1 LQKLTRDFLIFV
13 SEFSLQRT
21 IFRQVLCF
29 IINQIKIMARSVFSI
44 TGLIVI
50 VIFSISCVSG
60 KKFSSLQDTSRQFM
74 NERDAFKT
82 DNIELEMQNKELTAK
97 LASLEKEIG
106 SVKQDIT
113 TVQGERDKAVEDYN
127 KISSK
132 YNELQN
138 AQEDLIKGN
147 VKETQKLLTELQAA
161 QENLQ
166 KKEDLLRQLEQ
177 TLDTKKSSLDELTFE
192 LEKRNARM
200 AELEKILDAQ
210 KKIVQD
216 LKNKVS
222 EALLGFENN
231 GLTVTMKN
239 GKVYVS
245 LDEKLL
251 FKSASWD
258 IDANGRNA
266 LKKLANVLEKN
277 PDIQVQI
284 EGHTDNVPY
293 NPGSGQLK
301 DNWDLS
307 VKRATTVVRVLLEG
321 SKINPKRLT
330 ASGRSEYQPVDERNI
345 QDARQ
350 KNRRT
355 EIVLTPDLTELYQL
369 IDKY

>member
-1 LQKLTRDFLIFV
+1 MNKSSYLFVISAAFLLFAV
-13 SEFSLQRT
+13 
-21 IFRQVLCF
+21 
-29 IINQIKIMARSVFSI
+29 
-44 TGLIVI
+44 
-50 VIFSISCVSG
+50 SCVPG
-60 KKFSSLQDTSRQFM
+60 KKFKTLEDTSTQYL
-74 NERDAFKT
+74 NERDALKT
-82 DNIELEMQNKELTAK
+82 ENIDLTMTNKELEAK
-97 LASLEKEIG
+97 AASLEKETTAM
-106 SVKQDIT
+106 KQELQSAQSD
-113 TVQGERDKAVEDYN
+113 RDKAREDYN
-127 KISSK
+127 KLLGK
-132 YNELQN
+132 VNDLQN

-147 VKETQKLLTELQAA
+147 VNETRKLLSELQAA

-177 TLDTKKSSLDELTFE
+177 TLDTKKASLDELSFE

-200 AELEKILDAQ
+200 VEMEQILDAQ
-210 KKIVQD
+210 KKIVND
-216 LKNKVS
+216 LKTKVS
-222 EALLGFENN
+222 EALLGFENK
-231 GLTVTMKN
+231 GLTVSMKN

-266 LKKLANVLEKN
+266 LRNLAGVLEKN
-277 PDIQVQI
+277 PDIQITI

-293 NPGSGQLK
+293 NPSGSQLK

-321 SKINPKRLT
+321 SRIDPKRLT
-330 ASGRSEYQPVDERNI
+330 AAGRGQYLPVDDRNLP
-345 QDARQ
+345 DARQ

-355 EIVLTPDLTELYQL
+355 EIVLTPDLTELYRL

>member
-1 LQKLTRDFLIFV
+1 MKKLL
-13 SEFSLQRT
+13 
-21 IFRQVLCF
+21 F
-29 IINQIKIMARSVFSI
+29 IIMTTITLIIISV
-44 TGLIVI
+44 
-50 VIFSISCVSG
+50 SCVPA
-60 KKFSSLQDTSRQFM
+60 KKYSNLEDYSRQYLH
-74 NERDAFKT
+74 ERDSLKT
-82 DNIELEMQNKELTAK
+82 KNIYLSMSNKELEAK
-97 LASLEKEIG
+97 TESLMKED
-106 SVKQDIT
+106 SALKTDLQKTRD
-113 TVQGERDKAVEDYN
+113 ERDRLKDDYN
-127 KISSK
+127 KLLAK
-132 YNELQN
+132 VNDLQN

-147 VKETQKLLTELQAA
+147 VTETRKLLSELQTA

-166 KKEDLLRQLEQ
+166 KKEDILRQLEQ
-177 TLDTKKSSLDELTFE
+177 TLDAKKTSLDEMSFE
-192 LEKRNARM
+192 LEKRNQKL
-200 AELEKILDAQ
+200 AELQKILDDQ

-222 EALLGFENN
+222 DALLGFENK

-251 FKSASWD
+251 FKTASWD

-266 LKKLANVLEKN
+266 LKNLAAVLEKN
-277 PDIQVQI
+277 PGIQITI

-293 NPGSGQLK
+293 NPAGGQLK

-321 SKINPKRLT
+321 TKIDPKRLT
-330 ASGRSEYQPVDERNI
+330 AAGRSQYLPVDEHNSA
-345 QDARQ
+345 DAKQ

-355 EIVLTPDLTELYQL
+355 EIVLAPDLNELYRL

>member
-1 LQKLTRDFLIFV
+1 MNKALY
-13 SEFSLQRT
+13 FSLM
-21 IFRQVLCF
+21 VLA
-29 IINQIKIMARSVFSI
+29 ILFSM
-44 TGLIVI
+44 V
-50 VIFSISCVSG
+50 SCVPG
-60 KKFSSLQDTSRQFM
+60 KKFKTLQETSKAYL
-74 NERDAFKT
+74 NERDALKT
-82 DNIELEMQNKELTAK
+82 ENIELSMTNKELEAK
-97 LASLEKEIG
+97 SASLEKEAAAI
-106 SVKQDIT
+106 KQDLLA
-113 TVQGERDKAVEDYN
+113 VQNERDKAKEDYN
-127 KISSK
+127 KLLGQV
-132 YNELQN
+132 NDLQN

-147 VKETQKLLTELQAA
+147 VNETRKLLSELQAA

-177 TLDTKKSSLDELTFE
+177 TLNTKKASLDEMSFE

-200 AELEKILDAQ
+200 AEMEQILDAQ

-222 EALLGFENN
+222 EALLGFENK

-251 FKSASWD
+251 FKTASWD
-258 IDANGRNA
+258 IDVNGRNA
-266 LKKLANVLEKN
+266 LKNLAGVLEKN
-277 PDIQVQI
+277 PDIQITI

-293 NPGSGQLK
+293 NPSEGQLK

-321 SKINPKRLT
+321 SKIDPKRLT
-330 ASGRSEYQPVDERNI
+330 AAGRSQYLPVDDRNSA
-345 QDARQ
+345 DARQ

-355 EIVLTPDLTELYQL
+355 DIVLTPDLTELYRL